1 MDINLL
7 PKDEIIDVGNIQ
19 TLSEIVDWGLI
30 DFATEILWQKNKGEN
45 INVMVCDTGYADHED
60 LKDNIIYDKAISFIA
75 NEDYVDHQGHGTAV
89 AGVIAAKDSGY
100 GTVGVAPHSKIIPV
114 KVLSNQGFVN
124 GNSLEDGLEYALK
137 IKPDIINMSLGGQYP
152 QSELFHNLL
161 KELYHLNI
169 PVICAMGNFGKNYS
183 CYPAEYPE
191 TIGVTS
197 YDKNRNISNFSSY
210 SQDADFALPG
220 EELLTTSL
228 KNRYAIVKGTSFS
241 APFLSGIIAIILS
254 EAKKKNINYTIC
266 QLKELLI
273 KSCKDYGDQGKDN
286 AFGYGII
293 NIALLDNLI

>member
-1 MDINLL
+1 MQNLL
-7 PKDEIIDVGNIQ
+7 LPDSQVIETGDIQ
-19 TLSEIVDWGLI
+19 TLSDTINWGLI
-30 DFATEILWQKNKGEN
+30 DVDIPKLWEKNKGDN
-45 INVMVCDTGYADHED
+45 INIMVCDTGITDHVD
-60 LKDNIIYDKAISFIA
+60 LIDNILFDKAISFIE
-75 NEDYVDHQGHGTAV
+75 NEDFTDGQGHGTAV
-89 AGVIAAKDSGY
+89 AGIIAAKESGF
-100 GTVGVAPHSKIIPV
+100 GVVGVAPNSKIIPV
-114 KVLSNQGFVN
+114 KVLPKNSFSSIK
-124 GNSLEDGLEYALK
+124 SLEQSLEYALK